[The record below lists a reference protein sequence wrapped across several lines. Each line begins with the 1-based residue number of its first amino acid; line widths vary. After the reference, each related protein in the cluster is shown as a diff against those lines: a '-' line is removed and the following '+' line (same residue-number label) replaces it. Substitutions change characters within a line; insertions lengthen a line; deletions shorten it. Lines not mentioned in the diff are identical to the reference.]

1 MTMKVARPISPD
13 EKEAIMKRI
22 IALVVGAIFAAAAFS
37 AGCASGGGVGYGL
50 SMKKLGKEKV
60 VEKSGSRPDW
70 AFDKPMYVKNGILYA
85 SGFFSD
91 APNLGKGLEVATKLA
106 QAKMAESIRMRL
118 KDDFTYA
125 SEGLDVSSTML
136 ERILNTTTEE
146 IVMRGFFQN
155 KLYYEKKQ
163 VMTPGGTAYRY
174 DCFALVE
181 ITRDNYMDAVNGG
194 IGANLSGAVSEQF
207 REKVDERQRLF
218 FRLGEK
224 PSSAQVAEAPP
235 ESKTEKI
242 VDQKIQSTIPG
253 GDVVESGTI
262 VETTE

>member
-1 MTMKVARPISPD
+1 
-13 EKEAIMKRI
+13 MKRI
-22 IALVVGAIFAAAAFS
+22 IALIVGGAFAGVLLA

-50 SMKKLGKEKV
+50 AMKKMGKEKI
-60 VEKSGSRPDW
+60 VEKNGKRPDW
-70 AFDKPMYVKNGILYA
+70 AFDRPMFMKHSVLYA

-125 SEGLDVSSTML
+125 SEGLSVEATVL

-163 VMTPGGTAYRY
+163 VLTPGGTGYRY

-181 ITRDNYMDAVNGG
+181 ITRDNYMDAVNGAING
-194 IGANLSGAVSEQF
+194 NLSGAVSEQF

-224 PSSAQVAEAPP
+224 AEPTAEKAAPA
-235 ESKTEKI
+235 SKTEKI
-242 VDQKIQSTIPG
+242 VDRKLGVEPQEAE
-253 GDVVESGTI
+253 VVESGEI
-262 VETTE
+262 VETPVR